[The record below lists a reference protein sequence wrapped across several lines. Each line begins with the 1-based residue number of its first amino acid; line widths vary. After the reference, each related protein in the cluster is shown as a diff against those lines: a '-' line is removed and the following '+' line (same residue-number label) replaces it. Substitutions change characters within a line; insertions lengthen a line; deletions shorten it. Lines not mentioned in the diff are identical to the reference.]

1 MSRKHL
7 LLMLIVILGG
17 FSGYGFYRFSGDA
30 VFAIFFTFGMM
41 GIAASWLRNQ
51 KK

>member
-1 MSRKHL
+1 
-7 LLMLIVILGG
+7 MLIVIMSA
-17 FSGYGFYRFSGDA
+17 FSGYGFYRFSGEV